1 MTADG
6 NLSIQLG
13 FDDFSIGAILV
24 VKGIE
29 VIIKVVQKSLIP
41 SPGLAQEISLEL
53 VQNPVVLFITV
64 VLELESQAVLSF
76 NLGLMK
82 NNGRTAFSAYD
93 CPPMDTSKTWASAS
107 NVGSESKRT
116 NSRLVLSSAKGC
128 SFGPSHCGRG
138 MLAVVMRFFGPN
150 CPFLG
155 GMPVGSNRWDQM
167 GTGLALFEF

>member
-1 MTADG
+1 MGTT
-6 NLSIQLG
+6 
-13 FDDFSIGAILV
+13 LV

-29 VIIKVVQKSLIP
+29 VIIKVVQRSLIP
-41 SPGLAQEISLEL
+41 SPGLAQETSLEL
-53 VQNPVVLFITV
+53 VQNPVVLFIV
-64 VLELESQAVLSF
+64 VVSELDSRTVLSF

-116 NSRLVLSSAKGC
+116 NSRLALSSAKGC
-128 SFGPSHCGRG
+128 SFDPSHCGRG
-138 MLAVVMRFFGPN
+138 ILAVAVGFFGPN

-167 GTGLALFEF
+167 GTDLALFEF